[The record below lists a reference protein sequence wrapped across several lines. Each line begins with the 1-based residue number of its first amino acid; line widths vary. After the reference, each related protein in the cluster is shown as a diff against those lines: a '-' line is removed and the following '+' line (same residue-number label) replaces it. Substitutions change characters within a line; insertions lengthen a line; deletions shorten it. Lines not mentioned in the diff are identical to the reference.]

1 MNLLR
6 PQVPYR
12 FRPPQYSPWFKPVAN
27 LISRGYLTRKFKVKE
42 VKISGAEKV
51 ADLARKRQP
60 LLIAP
65 NHADHADPSLMLTVA
80 RRYGF
85 TFHFM
90 AAREGFEKNAL
101 QRFFLQKSGA
111 FSVNREGGD
120 LGAIKTA
127 IHILR
132 NGEFPLVIFPE
143 GEIYHHHEVLD
154 ELNEGVAR
162 ILLRATAKLPTNRN
176 SYVIP
181 TGIRIRNG
189 PDIAKTFSERLDR
202 LESYIT
208 WKPKSGLNP
217 VERIYRLGSALLSIK
232 EEEFLGRA
240 RQGNLVERIQGLQ
253 TSLVESIESTYSLCN
268 TDLSMPARIKALRAK
283 IRKELTSQT
292 TPLDPRREAELYDR
306 LDRIFV
312 AQQLY
317 SYPGR
322 YLKQNPTHDRIAETL
337 FKLEEDVLNSDKYY
351 GPRTAEIKF
360 DAPIDVRQFLQERS
374 LSTKSGGPALTER
387 IGNRLQG
394 ILKEFE

>member
-1 MNLLR
+1 MNLFR

-12 FRPPQYSPWFKPVAN
+12 FRPPQYSPWFKPVTT
-27 LISRGYLTRKFKVKE
+27 LISKYFLTRKFKVRNI
-42 VKISGAEKV
+42 KISGAEMV

-60 LLIAP
+60 LLVAP

-90 AAREGFEKNAL
+90 AAREGFEKGAL

-111 FSVNREGGD
+111 FSINREGGD

-127 IHILR
+127 IRILR
-132 NGEFPLVIFPE
+132 KGEFPLVIFPE
-143 GEIYHHHEVLD
+143 GEIYHHHEMLD
-154 ELNEGVAR
+154 ELNEGVAT
-162 ILLRATAKLPTNRN
+162 ILLRATAKLPKNRT
-176 SYVIP
+176 SYVVP

-189 PDIAKTFSERLDR
+189 PDIGKTFSDRLDR
-202 LESYIT
+202 LEAYIT
-208 WKPKSGLNP
+208 WKPKSGLGP
-217 VERIYRLGSALLSIK
+217 VDRIYRLGSALLSIK

-240 RQGNLVERIQGLQ
+240 RPGNLVDRIRGLQ
-253 TSLVESIESTYSLCN
+253 TGLIESIESIYDLCN
-268 TDLSMPARIKALRAK
+268 SGLNMPMRIKALRTK
-283 IRKELTSQT
+283 IRQELTARKS
-292 TPLDPRREAELYDR
+292 PLDPRKEEDLYDR

-322 YLKQNPTHDRIAETL
+322 YLQQNPTHDRIAETL
-337 FKLEEDVLNSDKYY
+337 FKLEEDVLNSEKYY

-360 DAPIDVRQFLQERS
+360 DTPIDVRQFLQERS
-374 LSTKSGGPALTER
+374 LSTKTAGPALTGKIR
-387 IGNRLQG
+387 NRLQG
-394 ILKEFE
+394 ILRKLE